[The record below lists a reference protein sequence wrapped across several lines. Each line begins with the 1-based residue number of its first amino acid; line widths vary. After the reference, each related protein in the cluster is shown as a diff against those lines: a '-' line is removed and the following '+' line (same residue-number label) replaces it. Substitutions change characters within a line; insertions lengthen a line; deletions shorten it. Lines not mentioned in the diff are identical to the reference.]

1 VIGWRKHLKRIVS
14 RTGTHTPGKPGE
26 RTGRENRFVTMWG
39 LGAQRGSRQLA
50 TRAGPGSGVIRRGGG
65 RDTRL
70 MLGEKPA
77 CAVRRSCVG
86 TRRLVGISGL
96 KSMVFQDNVGARQ
109 APACSASAG
118 TRRPKAGI
126 SETVPAVVV
135 YYCRTSYKAVLV
147 GGGGVMED
155 KCYEIRR
162 AEVCVD

>member
-1 VIGWRKHLKRIVS
+1 
-14 RTGTHTPGKPGE
+14 
-26 RTGRENRFVTMWG
+26 MWG